1 MGSGQESQ
9 VRRHEGRDPR
19 QGTVPPGAS
28 LDRVPGSLGGQGCG
42 LHRVLWGPG
51 CHSRPGGGPVHFDGA
66 GPAAA
71 AALRSGLSSA
81 GHTREELVRAGQGWP
96 RRDSGPHVT
105 HTGADLP
112 AKPTSPSQGWSELTQ
127 ALHVLMP
134 RRPGLRVGPWNPRE
148 QRRTE
153 DMKPKPLAGRQAR
166 PGLQPRVGSNAL
178 QCAVKNGGGRRAL
191 GCRARVG
198 TQTPKPRPSAPTSV
212 HRGQAHPPP
221 TPRDCLDGPAHGRPL
236 PSAVGRRPHCRCG
249 HTAAPS
255 AMTGRGREAA
265 WVAKA

>member
-1 MGSGQESQ
+1 M
-9 VRRHEGRDPR
+9 
-19 QGTVPPGAS
+19 
-28 LDRVPGSLGGQGCG
+28 
-42 LHRVLWGPG
+42 
-51 CHSRPGGGPVHFDGA
+51 GA
-66 GPAAA
+66 G
-71 AALRSGLSSA
+71 
-81 GHTREELVRAGQGWP
+81 
-96 RRDSGPHVT
+96 
-105 HTGADLP
+105 LP

-221 TPRDCLDGPAHGRPL
+221 TPRDCLDGPAHGRP
-236 PSAVGRRPHCRCG
+236 PPQCSG
-249 HTAAPS
+249 TAATLSLWTHGGPFRDDREGPEGGGLGPGGGLGGEGLGVEDDFGDLPVLHRGS
-255 AMTGRGREAA
+255 VVVPRRVTEGEAGLSPCGGRLVGHLAQAFGAIVRVRALGGVGGGEVRKPGPEAGEGRPQGR
-265 WVAKA
+265 VARVQCGPP